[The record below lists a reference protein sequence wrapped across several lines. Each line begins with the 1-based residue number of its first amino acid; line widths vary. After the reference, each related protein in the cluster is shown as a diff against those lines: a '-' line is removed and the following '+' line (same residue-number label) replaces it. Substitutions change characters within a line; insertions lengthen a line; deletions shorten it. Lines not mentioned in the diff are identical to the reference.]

1 MANAGR
7 KTKPLPTVKWFLPLL
22 LKINPVKLSTRLL
35 APRVLAN
42 FYIAIDAVIAN
53 KIRSLL
59 TALGIIFG
67 VAAVIAM
74 LAIGNG
80 AQQEILNQI
89 KLVGVNNIV
98 IKPIIEQKEEKL
110 NEQAGGKKEKKK
122 FSPGLTI
129 RDVNSIKKT
138 IPGLTRISPEIILNS
153 HVIRNGVRRSAKLVG
168 VEPSYFEIYDFQLVD
183 GQMFSAE
190 HMTLGGP
197 VCIIGSSLKS
207 KFFPTEN
214 PVGKSIKVGPHW
226 LTIIGVLKERL
237 VTQSSISK
245 LGIRDFNM
253 DVYAPL
259 QTVLIRYEN
268 RDLVTTEAIRLANM
282 RSRGMVI
289 INDNSASEESEEEK
303 KNYHQLDRLVIQVDE
318 TTRMQTTAE
327 VLSRLLTRRHYEV
340 VDFEIEIPELL
351 LKQQQ
356 RTNDIF
362 NYVLGAIA
370 GISLLV
376 GGIGIMNIMLASVL
390 ERIKEIGLRLSIGAQ
405 KNDIIQQFLFE
416 AVMISVSGGIIGV
429 VLGVTMASIV
439 SVMAG
444 IPTIVSFTSILLS
457 FGVAAT
463 VGLIFGIAPARKAA
477 SQDPIASLRYE

>member
-1 MANAGR
+1 
-7 KTKPLPTVKWFLPLL
+7 VKY
-22 LKINPVKLSTRLL
+22 LSRYFGPRLL
-35 APRVLAN
+35 ANL
-42 FYIAIDAVIAN
+42 YIAIDAVIAN
-53 KIRSLL
+53 KVRSLL

-98 IKPIIEQKEEKL
+98 VKPIVEQTEEKL
-110 NEQAGGKKEKKK
+110 NEQASGKKEKKK

-129 RDVNSIKKT
+129 RDVHSIKST
-138 IPGLTRISPEIILNS
+138 IPGLARVSPEIILNTN
-153 HVIRNGVRRSAKLVG
+153 VIRNGIRRSAKLVG
-168 VEPSYFEIYDFQLVD
+168 VEPSYFEIYDFQLAE
-183 GQMFSAE
+183 GSMFNTE
-190 HMTLGGP
+190 HLRVGAP

-207 KFFPTEN
+207 RFFPTESAI
-214 PVGKSIKVGPHW
+214 GKNIKVGPHW
-226 LTIIGVLKERL
+226 LTIIGVTRERL
-237 VTQSSISK
+237 VSQNSISK

-253 DVYAPL
+253 DIYAPL
-259 QTVLIRYEN
+259 QAVLIRYEN
-268 RDLVTTEAIRLANM
+268 RDLITTEALRLANM
-282 RSRGMVI
+282 RSQGFI
-289 INDNSASEESEEEK
+289 ILSEGETEESEAER

-318 TTRMQTTAE
+318 TAKLQATAE
-327 VLSRLLTRRHYEV
+327 IMSRMLTRKHYEV

-405 KNDIIQQFLFE
+405 KSDVVQQFLFE
-416 AVMISVSGGIIGV
+416 SVMISVSGGIIGV
-429 VLGVTMASIV
+429 VLGVTLAYLV
-439 SVMAG
+439 SVFAE
-444 IPTIVSFTSILLS
+444 IPTIITLASIALS

-463 VGLIFGIAPARKAA
+463 VGLIFGIAPARRAA

>member
-1 MANAGR
+1 M
-7 KTKPLPTVKWFLPLL
+7 KLL
-22 LKINPVKLSTRLL
+22 SRFFSQRLL
-35 APRVLAN
+35 ANL
-42 FYIAIDAVIAN
+42 FIAIEAVIAN
-53 KIRSLL
+53 RVRSLL

-110 NEQAGGKKEKKK
+110 DDQSGQKDKKK

-129 RDVNSIKKT
+129 RDVHSIQKT
-138 IPGLTRISPEIILNS
+138 IPGLVRISPEILLNT
-153 HVIRNGVRRSAKLVG
+153 HIIRNGIRRSAKLVG
-168 VEPSYFEIYDFQLVD
+168 VETAYFDIYDFQLAE
-183 GQMFSAE
+183 GLYFSSEQLRMGA
-190 HMTLGGP
+190 P
-197 VCIIGSSLKS
+197 VCIIGSAIKS
-207 KFFPTEN
+207 RFFPTEN
-214 PVGKSIKVGPHW
+214 AIGKSIKVGPHW
-226 LTIIGVLKERL
+226 LTIVGVLRERL
-237 VTQSSISK
+237 VSENSISK

-259 QTVLIRYEN
+259 QSVLIRYEN
-268 RDLVTTEAIRLANM
+268 RDLITSEALRMAAM

-289 INDNSASEESEEEK
+289 ITNGNGSEEDELAS
-303 KNYHQLDRLVIQVDE
+303 KNYHQLDRLVIQVEE
-318 TTRMQTTAE
+318 TALMQPTAE
-327 VLSRLLTRRHYEV
+327 ILSRLLSRKHYEV

-356 RTNDIF
+356 RTNNIF

-390 ERIKEIGLRLSIGAQ
+390 ERIKEIGLRLSLGAR
-405 KNDIIQQFLFE
+405 KSDVVQQFLFE
-416 AVMISVSGGIIGV
+416 SVMISVSGGLIGV
-429 VLGVTMASIV
+429 ILGIALAFVV
-439 SVMAG
+439 STVAN
-444 IPTIVSFTSILLS
+444 IPTIISFSSILLS

-477 SQDPIASLRYE
+477 SQDPITSLRYE

>member
-1 MANAGR
+1 M
-7 KTKPLPTVKWFLPLL
+7 KFLSAFFSP
-22 LKINPVKLSTRLL
+22 RLL
-35 APRVLAN
+35 ANLLL
-42 FYIAIDAVIAN
+42 AIDAVLAN
-53 KIRSLL
+53 KVRSLL

-110 NEQAGGKKEKKK
+110 EEAGGKTDKKK
-122 FSPGLTI
+122 FSPGLTV
-129 RDVNSIKKT
+129 RDVASIQAS
-138 IPGLTRISPEIILNS
+138 IPGLTTISPEILLNTNI
-153 HVIRNGVRRSAKLVG
+153 IRNGIRRSAKLVG
-168 VEPSYFEIYDFQLVD
+168 VEPTYFDIYDFQLFE
-183 GQMFSAE
+183 GQMFNE
-190 HMTLGGP
+190 EQRKLGAA
-197 VCIIGSSLKS
+197 VCIIGYGIKS
-207 KFFPTEN
+207 RFFPTEN
-214 PVGKSIKVGPHW
+214 PIGKSIKVGSHW
-226 LTIIGVLKERL
+226 LTIVGVLNERT
-237 VTQSSISK
+237 VSQASISK

-259 QTVLIRYEN
+259 QSVLIRYEN
-268 RDLVTTEAIRLANM
+268 RDLITAEALRKAAM

-289 INDNSASEESEEEK
+289 IDGNSNQEEDADS
-303 KNYHQLDRLVIQVDE
+303 KNYHQLDRLVIQVAE
-318 TTRMQTTAE
+318 TEKLQSTAE
-327 VLSRLLTRRHYEV
+327 ILSRLLARKHYDV
-340 VDFEIEIPELL
+340 IDFEIEIPELL

-390 ERIKEIGLRLSIGAQ
+390 ERIKEIGLRLAIGAQ
-405 KNDIIQQFLFE
+405 KTDVVQQFLFE
-416 AVMISVSGGIIGV
+416 AMMISIGGGLIGV
-429 VLGVTMASIV
+429 ILGVSLAFIV
-439 SVMAG
+439 SAVAG
-444 IPTIVSFTSILLS
+444 IPTIITFTSILLS

-463 VGLIFGIAPARKAA
+463 VGLIFGIAPARRAA

>member
-1 MANAGR
+1 M
-7 KTKPLPTVKWFLPLL
+7 
-22 LKINPVKLSTRLL
+22 RLNQFF

-42 FYIAIDAVIAN
+42 LYIAIDAVIAN
-53 KIRSLL
+53 RVRSLL

-110 NEQAGGKKEKKK
+110 NEQASGKKEKRK

-129 RDVNSIKKT
+129 RDVSSIRST
-138 IPGLTRISPEIILNS
+138 IPGLAKLSPEIIINTNI
-153 HVIRNGVRRSAKLVG
+153 IRNGIRRSAKLVG
-168 VEPSYFEIYDFQLVD
+168 VEPAYFEIYDFQLSE
-183 GQMFSAE
+183 GQMFNSE
-190 HMTLGGP
+190 QLKVGSP
-197 VCIIGSSLKS
+197 VCIIGSGLKS
-207 KFFPTEN
+207 RFFPTEN
-214 PVGKSIKVGPHW
+214 PMGKNIKVGPHW
-226 LTIIGVLKERL
+226 LTIIGVMKERL
-237 VTQSSISK
+237 VSENSISK

-259 QTVLIRYEN
+259 QSVLIRYEN
-268 RDLVTTEAIRLANM
+268 RDLITAEALRLAAM
-282 RSRGMVI
+282 RSRGMVF
-289 INDNSASEESEEEK
+289 NNGNSGDSEDEQDK
-303 KNYHQLDRLVIQVDE
+303 KNYHQLDRLVIQVEE
-318 TTRMQTTAE
+318 TNKMQTTAE
-327 VLSRLLTRRHYEV
+327 ILTRLLSRKHYEV

-390 ERIKEIGLRLSIGAQ
+390 ERIKEIGLRLAIGAQ
-405 KNDIIQQFLFE
+405 KVDIVQQFLFE
-416 AVMISVSGGIIGV
+416 AIMISISGGLIGV
-429 VLGVTMASIV
+429 VLGVSMAFIV
-439 SVMAG
+439 SSVAG

>member
-1 MANAGR
+1 MLQR
-7 KTKPLPTVKWFLPLL
+7 YF
-22 LKINPVKLSTRLL
+22 S
-35 APRVLAN
+35 PRVLAN
-42 FYIAIDAVIAN
+42 LFIAIDAVSAN
-53 KIRSLL
+53 RMRSLL

-80 AQQEILNQI
+80 AQQELLNQI

-129 RDVNSIKKT
+129 RDVESMKAS
-138 IPGLTRISPEIILNS
+138 IPGLTQISPEIIIETN
-153 HVIRNGVRRSAKLVG
+153 VIRNGLRRSAKLIG
-168 VEPSYFEIYDFQLVD
+168 VELAYFDIYDFQLAE
-183 GQMFSAE
+183 GQLFNTEQRKTGA
-190 HMTLGGP
+190 P
-197 VCIIGSSLKS
+197 VCVIGSAIKS

-214 PVGKSIKVGPHW
+214 PIGKNIKVGTHW
-226 LTIIGVLKERL
+226 LTIVGVLRERL
-237 VTQSSISK
+237 VSENSISK

-253 DVYAPL
+253 DIYAPL
-259 QTVLIRYEN
+259 QSVLIRYQN
-268 RDLVTTEAIRLANM
+268 RDLVTAEALRLEAM
-282 RSRGMVI
+282 RSRG
-289 INDNSASEESEEEK
+289 NGNNQNPEQQQK
-303 KNYHQLDRLVIQVDE
+303 KNYHQLDRLVIQVS
-318 TTRMQTTAE
+318 QTDRLQSTAE
-327 VLSRLLTRRHYEV
+327 IMSRMLKRKHYEV
-340 VDFEIEIPELL
+340 VDYEIEIPELL

-376 GGIGIMNIMLASVL
+376 GGIGIMNIMLASVM
-390 ERIKEIGLRLSIGAQ
+390 ERIKEIGLRLAIGAQ
-405 KNDIIQQFLFE
+405 KSDVVQQFLFE
-416 AVMISVSGGIIGV
+416 AVMISVTGGLIGV
-429 VLGVTMASIV
+429 VLGITMAFLVSSI
-439 SVMAG
+439 AG
-444 IPTIVSFTSILLS
+444 IPTIISFASILLS

-477 SQDPIASLRYE
+477 QQDPIASLRYE

>member
-1 MANAGR
+1 M
-7 KTKPLPTVKWFLPLL
+7 KM
-22 LKINPVKLSTRLL
+22 KIILSPRLL
-35 APRVLAN
+35 ANL
-42 FYIAIDAVIAN
+42 FIAIDGVISN
-53 KIRSLL
+53 KLRSLL

-98 IKPIIEQKEEKL
+98 IKPIIEQKEEKV
-110 NEQAGGKKEKKK
+110 EEKVGKKDKKK

-129 RDVNSIKKT
+129 RDVKSIEAT
-138 IPGLTRISPEIILNS
+138 IPGLTKLSPEIILDTY
-153 HVIRNGVRRSAKLVG
+153 VIRNGLRRSAKLVG
-168 VEPSYFEIYDFQLVD
+168 VEPSYFEIFNFELNEGLSFNE
-183 GQMFSAE
+183 GQRRIGS
-190 HMTLGGP
+190 P
-197 VCIIGSSLKS
+197 VCIIGHGIRT

-214 PVGKSIKVGPHW
+214 PIGKSIKIGPHW
-226 LTIIGVLKERL
+226 LTIIGVIAERA
-237 VTQSSISK
+237 VSSASISK

-259 QTVLIRYEN
+259 QTILIRYKN
-268 RDLVTTEAIRLANM
+268 RDLITTEGLRLAAM
-282 RSRGMVI
+282 KGRGMVF
-289 INDNSASEESEEEK
+289 NNSASNDTETEDQK

-318 TTRMQTTAE
+318 TAKLQATAE
-327 VLSRLLTRRHYEV
+327 VLSRLLQRKHYEV
-340 VDFEIEIPELL
+340 VDYEIEIPELL

-390 ERIKEIGLRLSIGAQ
+390 ERIKEIGLRLSIGA
-405 KNDIIQQFLFE
+405 KKSDVVQQFLFE

-429 VLGVTMASIV
+429 VLGITMAYVV
-439 SVMAG
+439 SAFAN
-444 IPTIVSFTSILLS
+444 IPTIISFASILLS

-463 VGLIFGIAPARKAA
+463 VGLVFGIAPARKAA

>member
-1 MANAGR
+1 MAN
-7 KTKPLPTVKWFLPLL
+7 L
-22 LKINPVKLSTRLL
+22 
-35 APRVLAN
+35 
-42 FYIAIDAVIAN
+42 YIAINAVIAN
-53 KIRSLL
+53 KVRSLL

-98 IKPIIEQKEEKL
+98 VKPIIEQKEENL

-129 RDVNSIKKT
+129 RDVHSIKST
-138 IPGLTRISPEIILNS
+138 IPGLARVSPEIILDTY
-153 HVIRNGVRRSAKLVG
+153 VIRDGIRRSAKLVG
-168 VEPSYFEIYDFQLVD
+168 VEPAYFEIYDFQLAE
-183 GQMFSAE
+183 GQLFNNEQLKVGA
-190 HMTLGGP
+190 P
-197 VCIIGSSLKS
+197 VCIIGSAVKS
-207 KFFPTEN
+207 RFFPTEN
-214 PVGKSIKVGPHW
+214 PLGKSIKVGPHW
-226 LTIIGVLKERL
+226 LTIVGVLRERL
-237 VTQSSISK
+237 VSENSISK

-259 QTVLIRYEN
+259 QSVLIRYEN
-268 RDLVTTEAIRLANM
+268 RDLITTEALRMAAM
-282 RSRGMVI
+282 RSRGMVFI
-289 INDNSASEESEEEK
+289 SSSSESDAESELEK

-318 TTRMQTTAE
+318 TNKLQATAE
-327 VLSRLLTRRHYEV
+327 ILSRMLSRKHYEV

-405 KNDIIQQFLFE
+405 KSDIVQQFLFE
-416 AVMISVSGGIIGV
+416 AVMISVSGGLIGV
-429 VLGVTMASIV
+429 VLGVSMAYIV
-439 SVMAG
+439 STVAD
-444 IPTIVSFTSILLS
+444 IPTIVSFTSIILS

>member
-1 MANAGR
+1 
-7 KTKPLPTVKWFLPLL
+7 
-22 LKINPVKLSTRLL
+22 
-35 APRVLAN
+35 LAN
-42 FYIAIDAVIAN
+42 LYIAIDAVIAN
-53 KIRSLL
+53 KMRSLL

-80 AQQEILNQI
+80 AQQEILDQI

-98 IKPIIEQKEEKL
+98 IRPIIEQKEEKL

-129 RDVNSIKKT
+129 RDVHSITST
-138 IPGLTRISPEIILNS
+138 IPGLERVSPEIILNTN
-153 HVIRNGVRRSAKLVG
+153 VIRNGIRRSAKLVG
-168 VEPSYFEIYDFQLVD
+168 VQPSYFQIYDFQLAD
-183 GQMFSAE
+183 GRMFNEEQLKAGS
-190 HMTLGGP
+190 P
-197 VCIIGSSLKS
+197 VCIIGSALKS
-207 KFFPTEN
+207 RFFTTEDAI
-214 PVGKSIKVGPHW
+214 GKSIKVGPHW
-226 LTIIGVLKERL
+226 LKIIGVMRERL
-237 VTQSSISK
+237 VSQSSISK

-259 QTVLIRYEN
+259 QSVLIRYEN
-268 RDLVTTEAIRLANM
+268 RDLITGEALRKAAM

-289 INDNSASEESEEEK
+289 VTGSGEGDAESELEK
-303 KNYHQLDRLVIQVDE
+303 KNYHQLDRLVIQVEE
-318 TTRMQTTAE
+318 TAKLQSTAE
-327 VLSRLLTRRHYEV
+327 ILSRMLSRKHYDV

-405 KNDIIQQFLFE
+405 KSDVVQQFLFE
-416 AVMISVSGGIIGV
+416 AVMISVSGGLIGV
-429 VLGVTMASIV
+429 ILGVSLAYVV
-439 SVMAG
+439 SAFAG
-444 IPTIVSFTSILLS
+444 IPTIISFSSIVLS

-477 SQDPIASLRYE
+477 SQDPITSLRYE